1 MPSGVYKHKPKSKE
15 QRKSISKAMNRPEVK
30 KRHKEAMKIA
40 MNRPEVKAKLRKPR
54 SKKAKANM
62 KGHCGVYIRTEE
74 HKKNMRKPKSEEAK
88 RKMRGHSG
96 VYERTEEHKKKL
108 RKPHHGSGVYVRTK
122 STWNKNLTK
131 KTDERVAK
139 MGKSISKT
147 TTKFFEDPKNRE
159 KQSKIITIAMN
170 KSEVKIKLSKG
181 QIKRFKDLKER
192 EKASKIAL
200 KRFQD
205 PKEREKQS
213 KRMIEAQ
220 NRPEAKEKKKKNATK
235 SWTDPEFQKK
245 QAIARVLKPNNLEL
259 LFDELTPDIVRYVGD
274 LQFFIVTNKRTH
286 NPDFKV
292 HNQKKIIELF
302 GDYWHEG
309 EDPNNM
315 IKEYKR
321 VGWNCKVFWE
331 HEIYNEPKKVLE
343 EVLEFIKEKEACK
356 LI

>member
-1 MPSGVYKHKPKSKE
+1 MPTGVYKHKPMSKE

-30 KRHKEAMKIA
+30 KKHREAVKIA
-40 MNRPEVKAKLRKPR
+40 MNCPEVKIKLKKPR

-62 KGHCGVYIRTEE
+62 KGHCGVYIRT
-74 HKKNMRKPKSEEAK
+74 KKIKDKLRD
-88 RKMRGHSG
+88 HSG

-108 RKPHHGSGVYVRTK
+108 RKPHHGSGVYKRTK
-122 STWNKNLTK
+122 PIWNKDLTK
-131 KTDERVAK
+131 ETDKRVAK
-139 MGKSISKT
+139 MAKNISKSL
-147 TTKFFEDPKNRE
+147 TKYYENPKERE
-159 KQSKIITIAMN
+159 KQSKRIKIVMN
-170 KSEVKIKLSKG
+170 KPEVKIKISKG

-220 NRPEAKEKKKKNATK
+220 NRPEAKEKKKKNTTK

-259 LFDELTPDIVRYVGD
+259 FFDELTPDIVRYVGN

-292 HNQKKIIELF
+292 HNRKKIIELF
-302 GDYWHEG
+302 GDYWHKG
-309 EDPNNM
+309 KDPAAL
-315 IKEYKR
+315 IEEYNEA
-321 VGWNCKVFWE
+321 GWKCLIFWE
-331 HEIYNEPKKVLE
+331 NEIYNEPKKVLE
-343 EVLEFIKEKEACK
+343 EVLEFIKEKEVCK
-356 LI
+356 II